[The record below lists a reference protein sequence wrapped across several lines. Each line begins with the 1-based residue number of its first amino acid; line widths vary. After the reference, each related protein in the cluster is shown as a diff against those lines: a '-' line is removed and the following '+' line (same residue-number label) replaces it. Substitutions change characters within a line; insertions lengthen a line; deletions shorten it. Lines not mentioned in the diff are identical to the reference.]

1 VRLKNLIRKNMI
13 QSALTSDDKWI
24 HQELDSQGKSLNT
37 RNLSASLEFETSYGR
52 HEHAQTARK
61 NDRSTTR
68 MEFHKESKIPL
79 TKEASSAAFGTQPIV
94 VPDETKELLQW
105 QFELQETKEK
115 LDWRRDEQERQRKA
129 AERAN
134 FEANLGVWLDGAQ
147 EVKDKIE
154 AKYARERKR
163 CWPYSWASARSCYC
177 CRAFRALWACARQG
191 PHSSARSR

>member
-1 VRLKNLIRKNMI
+1 
-13 QSALTSDDKWI
+13 
-24 HQELDSQGKSLNT
+24 
-37 RNLSASLEFETSYGR
+37 
-52 HEHAQTARK
+52 
-61 NDRSTTR
+61 